1 MSTNQSVWTTKATK
15 WTPGFDEEPWD
26 FELFR
31 WNSPISRHCSPFFT
45 HLENGPL
52 KIGKTWPKV
61 RKSTVTSMGMKSTN
75 GDDWLAMLHDSPP
88 QLSQPR
94 VLLLNCTCFSDASAW
109 DFCSQSTPH
118 PVLIHTYFGCSTTTS
133 CWIIMIP
140 NSNFCKENEPQ
151 KQKLDLNIFS
161 INICQ
166 CHEIQQLNTFHA
178 IQQKNNP
185 S

>member
-1 MSTNQSVWTTKATK
+1 
-15 WTPGFDEEPWD
+15 
-26 FELFR
+26 
-31 WNSPISRHCSPFFT
+31 
-45 HLENGPL
+45 
-52 KIGKTWPKV
+52 
-61 RKSTVTSMGMKSTN
+61 
-75 GDDWLAMLHDSPP
+75 MLHDSPP

-118 PVLIHTYFGCSTTTS
+118 PVLIHTYFGCSTPTS

-178 IQQKNNP
+178 IQQKKIHPKSLNQIRVRCIQYSWTLNQFQP
-185 S
+185 WSHKPLLCGKLEYII